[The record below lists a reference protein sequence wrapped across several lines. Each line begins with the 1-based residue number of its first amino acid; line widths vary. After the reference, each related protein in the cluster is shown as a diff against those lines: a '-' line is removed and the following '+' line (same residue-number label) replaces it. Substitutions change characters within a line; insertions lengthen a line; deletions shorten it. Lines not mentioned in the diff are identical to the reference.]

1 MIFSESSWNNFLF
14 HVLST
19 SWPHVQS
26 ILLWTQENLP
36 NFSHLLTHLPQLQI
50 SEIFCSYIFTHLLL
64 SGAGHFPGWVRF
76 KPNPKANPTLLT
88 RNHSHSK
95 TQTFGSG
102 QVSGGYIASKIF
114 SLLHLL
120 SKNKKKNGCCLLWL
134 LFHFHQLCVSFAS
147 SFVLL
152 HQQSSNSKCR
162 SWIYC
167 RPSSS

>member
-1 MIFSESSWNNFLF
+1 MDKKKLIFNELQRRPLSAIIHNRIFQIVDLIGEIWFLVNLLETNFLF

-19 SWPHVQS
+19 SWPHVLS
-26 ILLWTQENLP
+26 IQLWTQENLP

-88 RNHSHSK
+88 RNHSHPK

-120 SKNKKKNGCCLLWL
+120 SKN
-134 LFHFHQLCVSFAS
+134 
-147 SFVLL
+147 
-152 HQQSSNSKCR
+152 
-162 SWIYC
+162 
-167 RPSSS
+167 